1 MSVIDELRRHASETL
16 KAFKAFRE
24 KTGIYNVK
32 MLAEIQGPRL
42 ERLPAMAE
50 LFFGVDNTPELQ
62 IRVMGPFHKER
73 IFSAWLNSAGEA
85 VLGIVP
91 AYQSDIIEV
100 LEMVRY
106 WLADMIPKEEGE
118 D

>member
-1 MSVIDELRRHASETL
+1 MSVIDELRRVSKETL
-16 KAFKAFRE
+16 LAFKAFKE
-24 KTGIYNVK
+24 KTGIHIVK

-42 ERLPAMAE
+42 ERLPAVVE
-50 LFFGVDNTPELQ
+50 LFHGVDNTPELRV
-62 IRVMGPFHKER
+62 IVMGPFHKER

-106 WLADMIPKEEGE
+106 WLVDMTPKEEGE
-118 D
+118 G